1 MHFVKSTFVFVCA
14 SALLSTAACGE
25 LRKPKGSGATHGAG
39 RSGSGGS
46 NGVSGGAALGNADS
60 GEGGM
65 PPEALEQFANSRMR
79 QDWRLRI
86 RSTMLVVE

>member
-1 MHFVKSTFVFVCA
+1 VHFVKSTFIFVCA

-46 NGVSGGAALGNADS
+46 NGVSGGAALAGCEPLGGIHPSA
-60 GEGGM
+60 GE
-65 PPEALEQFANSRMR
+65 
-79 QDWRLRI
+79 
-86 RSTMLVVE
+86 